1 MKKFN
6 PLDYDPKFRY
16 MLLDRLRS
24 DCEYF
29 LGNGHKNE
37 KDLWGLTVPD
47 HISAMRELWHSFPD
61 DEKPEWLTLKQI
73 QKYEQLMA
81 A

>member
-6 PLDYDPKFRY
+6 PMDYDPKFRY

-37 KDLWGLTVPD
+37 KDLWGLNVPD
-47 HISAMRELWHSFPD
+47 HISAMKVL
-61 DEKPEWLTLKQI
+61 
-73 QKYEQLMA
+73 
-81 A
+81 

>member
-6 PLDYDPKFRY
+6 PMDYDPNFRY
-16 MLLDRLRS
+16 ILLDRLWS

-37 KDLWGLTVPD
+37 KDLWGLNVPD
-47 HISAMRELWHSFPD
+47 HISAMKVLWHSFPD
-61 DEKPEWLTLKQI
+61 DEKPEWLTIEQI